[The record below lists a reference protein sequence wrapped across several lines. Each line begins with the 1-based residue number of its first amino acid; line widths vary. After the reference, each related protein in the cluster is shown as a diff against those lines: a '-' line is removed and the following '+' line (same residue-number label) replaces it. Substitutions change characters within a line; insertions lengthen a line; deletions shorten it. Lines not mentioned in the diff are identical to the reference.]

1 MGIPPSIAQL
11 IDESDALERSG
22 DLAAALQRAHQ
33 ALEMARGLGQPS
45 VVASVLTTIA
55 KFRFHLGQYPAA
67 QALAHEALT
76 LATEDAFVRA
86 DALLL
91 LGMCAAET
99 DSLVEAESF
108 FHRAADLGREI
119 GYPRVRIRALHDL
132 AAGVY
137 IPRGQFD
144 LALAADEEAQRM
156 VRQHDCQDL
165 ARFPLITIAWAC
177 LLSGRRQQARAALDE
192 LGQMVS
198 PGSAHEGYHN
208 FLVAILALDEGEVEA
223 ALPLLTR
230 ARSIAEAT
238 GDPGLNIEV
247 RLAMSRYQRMMG
259 NPSDA
264 RDWAHDALA
273 FARRVGYR
281 HLEGRSLV
289 ECGRAAWS
297 CGDAVAAEA
306 DLRAAIEVLAAL
318 QASFDL
324 ARAWLL
330 LTTLLHSQRRAEAIA
345 AWIEAARQINI
356 GGYACLLEQE
366 RMLALPLVAV
376 HLNSPNRE
384 IKALSATL
392 LNDLQRVPPPTLR
405 IFTLGRFE
413 VWQGARLIKD
423 SVWNQR
429 RAGEL
434 FRLLLVSPRHSLS
447 EEQVFEA
454 LWPEKE
460 PGTADAAFHQAT
472 SALRRILEPDLPDKF
487 PSRYLQVKEGFVT
500 LHIPPGS
507 WVDFEA
513 FETHIKNKTWQ
524 EALALYQGELF
535 PNDRYAH
542 WAVWPRERLAH
553 LYLQALLETAQQH
566 MEAEHPQEALELCH
580 RILELNPWQ
589 ESAVLIG
596 MWAYVALG
604 QRAVALRLYRDLE
617 RALQEEL
624 GITPQPTLQRFYQ
637 SLL

>member
-11 IDESDALERSG
+11 IDESDALERTG
-22 DLAAALQRAHQ
+22 DLAAALQRACQ
-33 ALEMARGLGQPS
+33 ALEMARDLGQPLAI
-45 VVASVLTTIA
+45 ASALTTTA
-55 KFRFHLGQYPAA
+55 KIRFRLGQYLAA
-67 QALAHEALT
+67 QASAQEALA

-156 VRQHDCQDL
+156 VRQHDCQEL
-165 ARFPLITIAWAC
+165 AGFPLITIAWAC
-177 LLSGRRQQARAALDE
+177 LLSGRRQRARTALDE
-192 LGQMVS
+192 LGQMVL
-198 PGSAHEGYHN
+198 PGSAHEGYHHY
-208 FLVAILALDEGEVEA
+208 LAAILALDEGEVEA
-223 ALPLLTR
+223 ALPLLTH
-230 ARSIAEAT
+230 ARSIAEAI
-238 GDPGLNIEV
+238 GDPGLNVEV
-247 RLAMSRYQRMMG
+247 RLAMSRYQQMMG
-259 NPSDA
+259 NPSHA
-264 RDWAHDALA
+264 RDWAHDALT

-281 HLEGRSLV
+281 HMEGRALI
-289 ECGRAAWS
+289 EHGRTAWL
-297 CGDAVAAEA
+297 CGDGVAAEA
-306 DLRAAIEVLAAL
+306 DLRMAMEILEAL
-318 QASFDL
+318 QANFDL
-324 ARAWLL
+324 TRARLL
-330 LTTLLHSQRRAEAIA
+330 IAALLHSQRRVEAVA
-345 AWIEAARQINI
+345 AWVEAARQINI

-366 RMLALPLVAV
+366 RRLAFPLVAV
-376 HLNSPNRE
+376 HLNSPDRE
-384 IKALSATL
+384 TKALSATL

-413 VWQGARLIKD
+413 VWQAARLIKD
-423 SVWNQR
+423 SAWNQR

-434 FRLLLVSPRHSLS
+434 FRLLLISPRHSLS

-513 FETHIKNKTWQ
+513 FEAYIQREDWQ
-524 EALALYQGELF
+524 AALTFYQGELF
-535 PNDRYAH
+535 PNDRYAG

-553 LYLQALLETAQQH
+553 FYLRALLETAQQH
-566 MEAEHPQEALELCH
+566 MEAERPQEALELCH
-580 RILELNPWQ
+580 RILELDPWQ
-589 ESAVLIG
+589 ENAVLIG
-596 MWAYVALG
+596 MWANMALG
-604 QRAVALRLYRDLE
+604 QRAAALRLYRNLE

-624 GITPQPTLQRFYQ
+624 GITPQPALRRFYQ